1 MTEGA
6 EAAIHLDD
14 GSGADR
20 ADEPQD
26 LLGDLRGKATNLG
39 VMVTTYEGSPESIDG
54 SNLAGTKKMIG
65 DINKHIR
72 DLIDS
77 GDFEGDE
84 HEYAKF
90 YRAAMKALDKYG
102 YVRAAYDKVDPS
114 ARAAKLGPN
123 DFAQAVQNAE
133 LFIKQRWEC
142 IKALRYLHDKLSSEL
157 D

>member
-1 MTEGA
+1 MAEGA

-26 LLGDLRGKATNLG
+26 GLGDLRGKVTDLG

-54 SNLAGTKKMIG
+54 SNLADTKKMIG
-65 DINKHIR
+65 NINQHIR
-72 DLIDS
+72 YLIDS
-77 GDFEGDE
+77 GEFEGDE
-84 HEYAKF
+84 HEYAEF
-90 YRAAMKALDKYG
+90 YGTAMKALDKYG
-102 YVRAAYDKVDPS
+102 YARAAYDKVDPS
-114 ARAAKLGPN
+114 ARATKLGQN

-142 IKALRYLHDKLSSEL
+142 IEALRYLHDKLSSEL